1 MRRNGDTGNPASA
14 LARARECGNRD
25 KVLALLEDLI
35 HQAHE
40 KAANGRVHDPEN
52 ERVRQGWFKTVGY
65 LAGQYRQLVRDRDL
79 EEMQADLANLKETL
93 GVDP

>member
-1 MRRNGDTGNPASA
+1 MTRNGTTGNPATA
-14 LARARECGNRD
+14 LARAREEGDRAA
-25 KVLALLEDLI
+25 VLALLEDLI
-35 HQAHE
+35 HQAYE

-79 EEMQADLANLKETL
+79 EEMQADLENLKKTV
-93 GVDP
+93 GVDT